1 MGNMIIYLDGSMIHH
16 QICAFGLS
24 LDDLALEI
32 LELVTSGG
40 VQVGH
45 RRTSYPFTCYDEL
58 YYDELEPLPVDHP
71 KKRSF

>member
-1 MGNMIIYLDGSMIHH
+1 MGNVIVYLDGPMTHH

-32 LELVTSGG
+32 LELVTGGG
-40 VQVGH
+40 VQVDH
-45 RRTSYPFTCYDEL
+45 RRTSYPFT